1 MEPDDVASWYENI
14 LGREADT
21 GGLQYWQSMI
31 DAGADP
37 SVVQQAFFNAA
48 ADELQGDD
56 SALDPVTDAWDER
69 RLVDSMKLFYEPQQF
84 EGGQTTPLANLQNQS
99 FYDYQSGF
107 SDFSRPANERL
118 GGFDITQ
125 YTADAYVEPT
135 FGQQAAADYI
145 AKSTPTSIAP
155 WYSNAPSGNA
165 PSYISALRSNRSNVS
180 AAPYS
185 YQRTNVGA
193 ADGQMMGAGTEP
205 YASQLIQALRQSS
218 AQPFSTNR
226 GIDLTSITGGPGQA
240 NAINLQS
247 LPSTRSLAFNP
258 QRANVSPMQNGA
270 SGPAL
275 LNTPTVNAPTNQ
287 SVFGESSDGAASLV
301 GGGPMTTNQ
310 AMNAIALGSGLSN
323 YGSTIV
329 APGAFAAGLLGNAM
343 MGAGQNA
350 LSSLDAAM
358 LGMSPGDTGGGYGS
372 GAGWGGGI
380 EGSGLGY

>member
-14 LGREADT
+14 LGREADP

-37 SVVQQAFFNAA
+37 AVVQQAFFNAA

-69 RLVDSMKLFYEPQQF
+69 RLVDAMNFYYQPQQLEF
-84 EGGQTTPLANLQNQS
+84 GMQTTPLANLHNQS

-107 SDFSRPANERL
+107 SDFSRPASDRL

-125 YTADAYVEPT
+125 HTANAYVAPT
-135 FGQQAAADYI
+135 FGQQAATDYI
-145 AKSTPTSIAP
+145 AQ
-155 WYSNAPSGNA
+155 NAPSGNA
-165 PSYISALRSNRSNVS
+165 PSYISALRNNLSNVS
-180 AAPYS
+180 AVPYN

-193 ADGQMMGAGTEP
+193 ADGQMMGAGSSP

-226 GIDLTSITGGPGQA
+226 GIDLISITGGPNQT
-240 NAINLQS
+240 NVSNMQS
-247 LPSTRSLAFNP
+247 APSASNLAFSP
-258 QRANVSPMQNGA
+258 QRLNNAPMQIGGA
-270 SGPAL
+270 VATSPNSQNL
-275 LNTPTVNAPTNQ
+275 APIGMGT
-287 SVFGESSDGAASLV
+287 VFGEGN
-301 GGGPMTTNQ
+301 GGGGAPANSGSMTAGQ
-310 AMNAIALGSGLSN
+310 AMNAVALGSGLSN
-323 YGSTIV
+323 YGSTLI

-343 MGAGQNA
+343 MNTGQNA

-358 LGMSPGDTGGGYGS
+358 LGISPGAVDAGGMTAGNSTDIGPGYS
-372 GAGWGGGI
+372 F
-380 EGSGLGY
+380 